1 MMKNKV
7 AIITGASRGIG
18 WRLVE
23 RFLEE
28 GASVVACARTG
39 DRLAALK
46 RSVDDA
52 SLEVV
57 TADAARPEDV
67 AAVVARAVEAFGGVD
82 IVVNNA
88 GAAGPTTPVESLS
101 LEDWTETVN
110 SNLTSAFL
118 FVRETVPLMK
128 TRGGGAVVNIGSMT
142 GKKPL
147 VFRAPYAAAKMGLIG
162 LTRTLAEELGPHGIR
177 VNTVCPG
184 TVDGERLEE
193 VLVQQADKRGMTVEA
208 ITAYARSMS
217 PLKTFVSADDVA
229 ELVLFLASDRSARM
243 TGQDINISAGQIT
256 W

>member
-1 MMKNKV
+1 MKGKV
-7 AIITGASRGIG
+7 VVVTGASRGIG

-23 RFLEE
+23 RFLSE
-28 GASVVACARTG
+28 GASVVACARTAE
-39 DRLAALK
+39 RLEALK
-46 RSVDDA
+46 RASGDA
-52 SLEVV
+52 PLEIVA
-57 TADAARPEDV
+57 ADAVRPDDV
-67 AAVVARAVEAFGGVD
+67 AAVVARAIDAVGRID
-82 IVVNNA
+82 ILVNNA
-88 GAAGPTTPVESLS
+88 GAAGPTTPVETLS
-101 LEDWTETVN
+101 LEDWAETLN

-118 FVRETVPLMK
+118 FVREAVPAMK
-128 TRGGGAVVNIGSMT
+128 AQGGGAVVNIGSMT

-184 TVDGERLEE
+184 TVEGERLDE
-193 VLVQQADKRGMTVEA
+193 VLIEQADKRGRTLAA
-208 ITAYARSMS
+208 ITDYARGMS

-229 ELVLFLASDRSARM
+229 ELVLFLASDRSRHM

>member
-1 MMKNKV
+1 MMQNKV
-7 AIITGASRGIG
+7 VIITGASRGIG

-23 RFLEE
+23 RFLAE
-28 GASVVACARTG
+28 GALVVACARTA

-46 RSVDDA
+46 QSVGGA
-52 SLEVV
+52 PLEVV
-57 TADAARPEDV
+57 AADAANPDDV
-67 AAVVARAVEAFGGVD
+67 AAVTARAVEAFGGVD
-82 IVVNNA
+82 VVVNNA
-88 GAAGPTTPVESLS
+88 GAAGPTTPIESLS
-101 LEDWTETVN
+101 LEDWTETIT

-118 FVRETVPLMK
+118 FVREVAPMMK
-128 TRGGGAVVNIGSMT
+128 ERGGGTVVNIGSMT

-147 VFRAPYAAAKMGLIG
+147 IFRAPYAAAKMGLIG

-184 TVDGERLEE
+184 TVEGERLDE
-193 VLVQQADKRGMTVEA
+193 VLAQQADKRGVTLEA
-208 ITAYARSMS
+208 ITAFAQGMS

>member
-18 WRLVE
+18 SRLVE
-23 RFLEE
+23 RFLGE
-28 GASVVACARTG
+28 GASVVACARTA
-39 DRLAALK
+39 DRLEALK
-46 RSVDDA
+46 LSVGDA
-52 SLEVV
+52 PLEVV
-57 TADAARPEDV
+57 AADAARPEDV
-67 AAVVARAVEAFGGVD
+67 AAVVARAVEAFGGVN

-162 LTRTLAEELGPHGIR
+162 LTRTLAEELGPDGIR

-208 ITAYARSMS
+208 ITAFARGMS

>member
-1 MMKNKV
+1 MKGKV
-7 AIITGASRGIG
+7 VVVTGASRGIG

-23 RFLEE
+23 RFLSE
-28 GASVVACARTG
+28 GASVVACARTAE
-39 DRLAALK
+39 RLEALK
-46 RSVDDA
+46 RASGDA
-52 SLEVV
+52 PLEIVA
-57 TADAARPEDV
+57 ADAARPDDV
-67 AAVVARAVEAFGGVD
+67 AAVVARAINAFGRID
-82 IVVNNA
+82 ILVNNA

-101 LEDWTETVN
+101 LEDWTETLN

-118 FVRETVPLMK
+118 FVREAVPAMK
-128 TRGGGAVVNIGSMT
+128 AQGGGAVVNIGSMT

-184 TVDGERLEE
+184 TVEGERLDE
-193 VLVQQADKRGMTVEA
+193 VLIEQADKRGMTLAA
-208 ITAYARSMS
+208 ITDYARGMS

-229 ELVLFLASDRSARM
+229 ELVLFLASDRSRHM

>member
-1 MMKNKV
+1 MKGKV
-7 AIITGASRGIG
+7 VVITGASRGIG

-23 RFLEE
+23 RFLSE
-28 GASVVACARTG
+28 GASVVACARTAE
-39 DRLAALK
+39 RLDALK
-46 RSVDDA
+46 RASGDA
-52 SLEVV
+52 PLEIVA
-57 TADAARPEDV
+57 ADAARPDDV
-67 AAVVARAVEAFGGVD
+67 AAVVARAIDAFGRID
-82 IVVNNA
+82 ILVNNA
-88 GAAGPTTPVESLS
+88 GAAGPTTPVETLS
-101 LEDWTETVN
+101 LEDWAETLN

-118 FVRETVPLMK
+118 FVREAVPAMK
-128 TRGGGAVVNIGSMT
+128 AQGGGAVVNIGSMT

-184 TVDGERLEE
+184 TVEGERLDE
-193 VLVQQADKRGMTVEA
+193 VLIEQADKRGMTLAA
-208 ITAYARSMS
+208 ITDYARGMS

-229 ELVLFLASDRSARM
+229 ELVLFLASDRSRHM

>member
-1 MMKNKV
+1 MMQNKV

-23 RFLEE
+23 RFLAE
-28 GASVVACARTG
+28 GASVVACARTA
-39 DRLAALK
+39 DRLEGLKQAAG
-46 RSVDDA
+46 DA
-52 SLEVV
+52 PLEVV
-57 TADAARPEDV
+57 AADAADPAGV
-67 AAVVARAVEAFGGVD
+67 AAVVARARDAFGGLD
-82 IVVNNA
+82 IVINNA
-88 GAAGPTTPVESLS
+88 GAAGPTTPVENLS
-101 LEDWTETVN
+101 LDDWNATVA

-118 FVRETVPLMK
+118 FVREAVPLMRA
-128 TRGGGAVVNIGSMT
+128 RGGGAVVNIGSMT

-162 LTRTLAEELGPHGIR
+162 LTRTLAEELGPHGVR

-184 TVDGERLEE
+184 TVEGERLDE
-193 VLVQQADKRGMTVEA
+193 VLAEQADKRGVTLEA
-208 ITAYARSMS
+208 ITAFARGMS

-229 ELVLFLASDRSARM
+229 ELVLFLASDRAARM

>member
-1 MMKNKV
+1 MRNKV
-7 AIITGASRGIG
+7 VIVTGASRGIG

-23 RFLEE
+23 RFLVE
-28 GASVVACARTG
+28 GASVVACARST

-46 RSVDDA
+46 QSVGNA
-52 SLEVV
+52 PFETV
-57 TADAARPEDV
+57 TADATRPKDV
-67 AAVVARAVEAFGGVD
+67 SAVVARAVEAFGGVD
-82 IVVNNA
+82 VLINNA
-88 GAAGPTTPVESLS
+88 GAAGPTIAVDQLS

-128 TRGGGAVVNIGSMT
+128 ARGSGAVVNIGSMT

-162 LTRTLAEELGPHGIR
+162 LTRTLAEELGPHRIR

-184 TVDGERLEE
+184 TVEGERLNE
-193 VLVQQADKRGMTVEA
+193 VLGQQANKRGVTMEAMTTFA
-208 ITAYARSMS
+208 QGMS
-217 PLKTFVSADDVA
+217 PLKTFVSPDDVA
-229 ELVLFLASDRSARM
+229 ELVLFLASDKSARM

>member
-1 MMKNKV
+1 MKGKV
-7 AIITGASRGIG
+7 VVVTGASRGIG

-23 RFLEE
+23 RFLSE
-28 GASVVACARTG
+28 GASVVACARTAE
-39 DRLAALK
+39 RLEALK
-46 RSVDDA
+46 RASGDA
-52 SLEVV
+52 PLEIVA
-57 TADAARPEDV
+57 ADAVRPDDV
-67 AAVVARAVEAFGGVD
+67 AAVVARAIDAVGRIDV
-82 IVVNNA
+82 VVNNA
-88 GAAGPTTPVESLS
+88 GAAGPTTPVETLS
-101 LEDWTETVN
+101 LEDWAETLN

-118 FVRETVPLMK
+118 FVREAVPAMK
-128 TRGGGAVVNIGSMT
+128 AQGGGAVVNIGSMT

-184 TVDGERLEE
+184 TVEGERLDE
-193 VLVQQADKRGMTVEA
+193 VLIEQADKRGMTLAA
-208 ITAYARSMS
+208 ITDYARGMS

-229 ELVLFLASDRSARM
+229 ELVLFLASDRSRHM

>member
-1 MMKNKV
+1 MKNKV

-23 RFLEE
+23 RFLAE
-28 GASVVACARTG
+28 GASVVACARTA
-39 DRLAALK
+39 DRLEALK
-46 RSVDDA
+46 RSSGA
-52 SLEVV
+52 APLEIVA
-57 TADAARPEDV
+57 ADAAQPDHV
-67 AAVVARAVEAFGGVD
+67 AAVVARAIDVFGRLD

-88 GAAGPTTPVESLS
+88 GAAGPTTPVEKLS

-118 FVRETVPLMK
+118 FVREAVPIMK
-128 TRGGGAVVNIGSMT
+128 TQGGGVVVNVGSMT

-177 VNTVCPG
+177 VNTICPG
-184 TVDGERLEE
+184 TVEGERLDE
-193 VLVQQADKRGMTVEA
+193 VLVEQADKRGMTVEE
-208 ITAYARSMS
+208 ITDFARGMS
-217 PLKTFVSADDVA
+217 PLKSFVSADDVA
-229 ELVLFLASDRSARM
+229 ELVLFLASEKSRHM

>member
-1 MMKNKV
+1 MKGKV
-7 AIITGASRGIG
+7 VVVTGASRGIG

-23 RFLEE
+23 RFLSE
-28 GASVVACARTG
+28 GASVVACARTAE
-39 DRLAALK
+39 RLDTLK
-46 RSVDDA
+46 RASGDA
-52 SLEVV
+52 PLEIVA
-57 TADAARPEDV
+57 ADAARPDDV
-67 AAVVARAVEAFGGVD
+67 AAVVARAIDAFGRID
-82 IVVNNA
+82 ILVNNA

-101 LEDWTETVN
+101 LEDWTETLN

-118 FVRETVPLMK
+118 FVREAVPAMK
-128 TRGGGAVVNIGSMT
+128 AQGGGAVVNIGSMT

-184 TVDGERLEE
+184 TVEGERLDE
-193 VLVQQADKRGMTVEA
+193 VLIEQADKRGMTLAA
-208 ITAYARSMS
+208 ITDYARGMS

-229 ELVLFLASDRSARM
+229 ELVLFLASDRSRHM

>member
-1 MMKNKV
+1 MMQNKV
-7 AIITGASRGIG
+7 VIITGASRGIG

-23 RFLEE
+23 RFLAE
-28 GASVVACARTG
+28 GAQVVACARTT

-46 RSVDDA
+46 QSVGGA
-52 SLEVV
+52 PLEVV
-57 TADAARPEDV
+57 TADAANPDDV
-67 AAVVARAVEAFGGVD
+67 AAVTARTVEIFGGVD
-82 IVVNNA
+82 VIVNNA
-88 GAAGPTTPVESLS
+88 GAAGPTTPIESLS
-101 LEDWTETVN
+101 LEDWTETIN
-110 SNLTSAFL
+110 SNLTSAYL
-118 FVRETVPLMK
+118 FVRETAPLMK
-128 TRGGGAVVNIGSMT
+128 KRGGGAVVNIGSMT

-162 LTRTLAEELGPHGIR
+162 LTRTLAEELGPYGIR

-184 TVDGERLEE
+184 TVEGERLNE
-193 VLVQQADKRGMTVEA
+193 VLVQQADKRGVTLEA
-208 ITAYARSMS
+208 ITAFAQGMS

>member
-1 MMKNKV
+1 MKGKV
-7 AIITGASRGIG
+7 VVVTGASRGIG

-23 RFLEE
+23 RFLSE
-28 GASVVACARTG
+28 GASVVACARTAE
-39 DRLAALK
+39 RLDALK
-46 RSVDDA
+46 RASGDA
-52 SLEVV
+52 PLEVV
-57 TADAARPEDV
+57 TADAASPDDV
-67 AAVVARAVEAFGGVD
+67 AAVVARAIDAFGRIDV
-82 IVVNNA
+82 VVNNA
-88 GAAGPTTPVESLS
+88 GAAGPTTPVETLS
-101 LEDWTETVN
+101 LEDWAETLN

-118 FVRETVPLMK
+118 FVREAVPAMK
-128 TRGGGAVVNIGSMT
+128 AQGGGAVVNIGSMT

-184 TVDGERLEE
+184 TVEGERLDE
-193 VLVQQADKRGMTVEA
+193 VLIEQADKRGMTLAA
-208 ITAYARSMS
+208 ITDYARGMS

-229 ELVLFLASDRSARM
+229 ELVLFLASDRSRHM

>member
-1 MMKNKV
+1 MMRNKV

-23 RFLEE
+23 RFLAE
-28 GASVVACARTG
+28 GASVVACARTAE
-39 DRLAALK
+39 RLEALK
-46 RSVDDA
+46 QQAGDA
-52 SLEVV
+52 PLEVV
-57 TADAARPEDV
+57 AADAANPDDV
-67 AAVVARAVEAFGGVD
+67 ARVVARTREAFGGVD
-82 IVVNNA
+82 ILINNA
-88 GAAGPTTPVESLS
+88 GAAGPTTSIESLS
-101 LEDWTETVN
+101 LEDWTETIN

-118 FVRETVPLMK
+118 FVRETVPAMK
-128 TRGGGAVVNIGSMT
+128 ARGGGAVVNIGSMT

-162 LTRTLAEELGPHGIR
+162 LTRTLAEELGPQGIR

-184 TVDGERLEE
+184 TVEGQRLEE
-193 VLVQQADKRGMTVEA
+193 VLVEQAGKRGMTVEA
-208 ITAYARSMS
+208 ITDFARSMS

-229 ELVLFLASDRSARM
+229 ELVLFLASERAARM

>member
-1 MMKNKV
+1 MKGKV
-7 AIITGASRGIG
+7 VVVTGASRGIG

-23 RFLEE
+23 RFLSE
-28 GASVVACARTG
+28 GASVVACARTAERIDRARDDRG
-39 DRLAALK
+39 DIVGPSGIGGDNLQRRIAGRPLQRLQ
-46 RSVDDA
+46 
-52 SLEVV
+52 
-57 TADAARPEDV
+57 
-67 AAVVARAVEAFGGVD
+67 AFGRID
-82 IVVNNA
+82 ILVNNA

-101 LEDWTETVN
+101 LEDWTETLN

-118 FVRETVPLMK
+118 FVREAVPAMK
-128 TRGGGAVVNIGSMT
+128 AQGGGAVVNIGSMT

-184 TVDGERLEE
+184 TVEGERLDE
-193 VLVQQADKRGMTVEA
+193 VLIEQADKRGMTLAA
-208 ITAYARSMS
+208 ITDYARGMS

-229 ELVLFLASDRSARM
+229 ELVLFLASDRSRHM

>member
-1 MMKNKV
+1 MKGKV
-7 AIITGASRGIG
+7 VVVTGASRGIG

-23 RFLEE
+23 RFLSE
-28 GASVVACARTG
+28 GASVVACARTAE
-39 DRLAALK
+39 RLEALK
-46 RSVDDA
+46 RASGDA
-52 SLEVV
+52 PLEIVA
-57 TADAARPEDV
+57 ADAARPDDV
-67 AAVVARAVEAFGGVD
+67 AAVVARAINAFGRID
-82 IVVNNA
+82 ILVNNA

-101 LEDWTETVN
+101 LEDWTETLN

-118 FVRETVPLMK
+118 FVREAVPAMK
-128 TRGGGAVVNIGSMT
+128 AQGGGAVVNIGSMT

-184 TVDGERLEE
+184 TVEGERLDE
-193 VLVQQADKRGMTVEA
+193 VLVEQADKRGMTLAA
-208 ITAYARSMS
+208 ITDYARGMS

-229 ELVLFLASDRSARM
+229 ELVLFLASDRSRHM

>member
-1 MMKNKV
+1 MKGKV
-7 AIITGASRGIG
+7 VVITGASRGIG

-23 RFLEE
+23 RFLAE
-28 GASVVACARTG
+28 GASVVACARTAE
-39 DRLAALK
+39 RLEALK
-46 RSVDDA
+46 RASGDA
-52 SLEVV
+52 PLDIVA
-57 TADAARPEDV
+57 ADAARPDDV
-67 AAVVARAVEAFGGVD
+67 AAVVARAIDAFGRID
-82 IVVNNA
+82 ILVNNA
-88 GAAGPTTPVESLS
+88 GAAGPTTPVETLS
-101 LEDWTETVN
+101 LEDWAETLN

-118 FVRETVPLMK
+118 FVREAVPAMK
-128 TRGGGAVVNIGSMT
+128 AQGGGAVVNIGSMT

-184 TVDGERLEE
+184 TVEGERLDE
-193 VLVQQADKRGMTVEA
+193 VLIEQADKRGMTLAA
-208 ITAYARSMS
+208 ITDYARGMS

-229 ELVLFLASDRSARM
+229 ELVLFLASDRSRHM

>member
-23 RFLEE
+23 RFLAE
-28 GASVVACARTG
+28 GASVVACARTA
-39 DRLAALK
+39 DRLEALK
-46 RSVDDA
+46 QSVGDA
-52 SLEVV
+52 PLEVV
-57 TADAARPEDV
+57 VADAGRPEDV

-128 TRGGGAVVNIGSMT
+128 TRGGGEVVNIGSMT

-193 VLVQQADKRGMTVEA
+193 VLVEQADKRGMTVEA
-208 ITAYARSMS
+208 ITAYARGLS

-229 ELVLFLASDRSARM
+229 ELVLFLASDKSARM

>member
-1 MMKNKV
+1 MKGKV
-7 AIITGASRGIG
+7 VVVTGASRGIG

-23 RFLEE
+23 RFLSE
-28 GASVVACARTG
+28 GASVVACARTAE
-39 DRLAALK
+39 RLEALK
-46 RSVDDA
+46 RASGDA
-52 SLEVV
+52 SLEIVA
-57 TADAARPEDV
+57 ADAARPDDV
-67 AAVVARAVEAFGGVD
+67 AAVVARAINAFGRID
-82 IVVNNA
+82 ILVNNA

-101 LEDWTETVN
+101 LEDWTETLN

-118 FVRETVPLMK
+118 FVREAVPAMK
-128 TRGGGAVVNIGSMT
+128 AQGGGAVVNIGSMT

-147 VFRAPYAAAKMGLIG
+147 GVRAPYAAAKMGLIG

-184 TVDGERLEE
+184 TVEGERLDE
-193 VLVQQADKRGMTVEA
+193 VLIEQADKRGMTLAA
-208 ITAYARSMS
+208 ITDYARGMS

-229 ELVLFLASDRSARM
+229 ELVLFLASDRSRHM

>member
-1 MMKNKV
+1 MKGKV
-7 AIITGASRGIG
+7 VVITGASRGIG

-23 RFLEE
+23 RFLAE
-28 GASVVACARTG
+28 GASVVACARTAE
-39 DRLAALK
+39 RLEALK
-46 RSVDDA
+46 RASGDA
-52 SLEVV
+52 PLEIVA
-57 TADAARPEDV
+57 ADAARPDDV
-67 AAVVARAVEAFGGVD
+67 AAVVARAIDAFGRID
-82 IVVNNA
+82 ILVNNA

-101 LEDWTETVN
+101 LEDWTETLN

-118 FVRETVPLMK
+118 FVREAVPAMK
-128 TRGGGAVVNIGSMT
+128 AQGGGAVVNIGSMT

-184 TVDGERLEE
+184 TVEGERLDE
-193 VLVQQADKRGMTVEA
+193 VLIEQADKRGMTLAA
-208 ITAYARSMS
+208 ITDYARGMS

-229 ELVLFLASDRSARM
+229 ELVLFLASDRSRHM

>member
-1 MMKNKV
+1 MMQNKV

-23 RFLEE
+23 RFLAE
-28 GASVVACARTG
+28 GASVVACARSG
-39 DRLAALK
+39 DRLEALK
-46 RSVDDA
+46 RSVGDA
-52 SLEVV
+52 PLEVV
-57 TADAARPEDV
+57 TADAAEPDPV
-67 AAVVARAVEAFGGVD
+67 AAVVRRATEAFGGLD

-101 LEDWTETVN
+101 LADWNETVA
-110 SNLTSAFL
+110 SNMTSAFL
-118 FVRETVPLMK
+118 FVREAVPIMK
-128 TRGGGAVVNIGSMT
+128 ARGGGAVVNVGSMT
-142 GKKPL
+142 GKKAL

-184 TVDGERLEE
+184 AVAGDRLEE
-193 VLVQQADKRGMTVEA
+193 VLAEQADKRGVTLEA
-208 ITAYARSMS
+208 ITAFAQGMS
-217 PLKTFVSADDVA
+217 PLKTFVTADDVA
-229 ELVLFLASDRSARM
+229 ELILFLASEKAGKM

>member
-1 MMKNKV
+1 MMQNKV

-23 RFLEE
+23 RFLAE
-28 GASVVACARTG
+28 GASVVACARSG
-39 DRLAALK
+39 DRLEALK
-46 RSVDDA
+46 ASVGDA
-52 SLEVV
+52 PLEIV
-57 TADAARPEDV
+57 TADAADPDAV
-67 AAVVARAVEAFGGVD
+67 AAVVARAVQAFGGLD
-82 IVVNNA
+82 IVINNA
-88 GAAGPTTPVESLS
+88 GAAGPTTPVETLS
-101 LEDWTETVN
+101 LADWNETVA

-118 FVRETVPLMK
+118 FVREAVQAMK
-128 TRGGGAVVNIGSMT
+128 ARGGGAVVNVGSMT

-184 TVDGERLEE
+184 AVAGERLEE
-193 VLVQQADKRGMTVEA
+193 VLAEQADKRGVTLEA
-208 ITAYARSMS
+208 ITAFAQGMS
-217 PLKTFVSADDVA
+217 PLKTFVTADDVA
-229 ELVLFLASDRSARM
+229 ELILFLASEKAAKM

>member
-1 MMKNKV
+1 MKDKV
-7 AIITGASRGIG
+7 VVITGASRGIG

-23 RFLEE
+23 RFLVE
-28 GASVVACARTG
+28 GASVVACARTAE
-39 DRLAALK
+39 RLEVLK
-46 RSVDDA
+46 RASGDA
-52 SLEVV
+52 PLEIVA
-57 TADAARPEDV
+57 ADAARPDDV
-67 AAVVARAVEAFGGVD
+67 AAVVARAIEAFGRIDVL
-82 IVVNNA
+82 VNNA

-101 LEDWTETVN
+101 LEDWAETLN

-118 FVRETVPLMK
+118 FVREAVPAMK
-128 TRGGGAVVNIGSMT
+128 AQGGGAVVNIGSMT

-184 TVDGERLEE
+184 TVEGERLEE
-193 VLVQQADKRGMTVEA
+193 VLVEQADKRGMTVEA
-208 ITAYARSMS
+208 ITDYARGMS
-217 PLKTFVSADDVA
+217 PLRTFVSADDVA
-229 ELVLFLASDRSARM
+229 ELVLFLASERSRHM

>member
-1 MMKNKV
+1 MKGKV
-7 AIITGASRGIG
+7 VVITGASRGIG

-23 RFLEE
+23 RFLSE
-28 GASVVACARTG
+28 GASVVACARTAE
-39 DRLAALK
+39 RLEALK
-46 RSVDDA
+46 RASGDA
-52 SLEVV
+52 PLEIVA
-57 TADAARPEDV
+57 ADAARPDDV
-67 AAVVARAVEAFGGVD
+67 AAVVARAINAFGRID
-82 IVVNNA
+82 ILVNNA

-101 LEDWTETVN
+101 LEDWTETLN

-118 FVRETVPLMK
+118 FVREAVPAMK
-128 TRGGGAVVNIGSMT
+128 AQGGGAVVNIGSMT

-184 TVDGERLEE
+184 TVEGERLDE
-193 VLVQQADKRGMTVEA
+193 VLIEQADKRGMTLAA
-208 ITAYARSMS
+208 ITDYARGMS

-229 ELVLFLASDRSARM
+229 ELVLFLASDRSRHM

>member
-1 MMKNKV
+1 MKGKV
-7 AIITGASRGIG
+7 VVVTGASRGIG

-23 RFLEE
+23 RFLSE
-28 GASVVACARTG
+28 GASVVACARTAE
-39 DRLAALK
+39 RLEALK
-46 RSVDDA
+46 RASGDA
-52 SLEVV
+52 PLEIVA
-57 TADAARPEDV
+57 ADAARPDDV
-67 AAVVARAVEAFGGVD
+67 AAVVARAIDAFGRID
-82 IVVNNA
+82 ILVNNA
-88 GAAGPTTPVESLS
+88 GAAGPTTPVETLS
-101 LEDWTETVN
+101 LEDWAETLN

-118 FVRETVPLMK
+118 FVREAVPAMK
-128 TRGGGAVVNIGSMT
+128 AQGGGAVVNIGSMT

-184 TVDGERLEE
+184 TVEGERLDE
-193 VLVQQADKRGMTVEA
+193 VLIEQADKRGMTLAA
-208 ITAYARSMS
+208 ITDYARGMS

-229 ELVLFLASDRSARM
+229 ELVLFLASDRSRHM

>member
-1 MMKNKV
+1 MKGKV
-7 AIITGASRGIG
+7 VVITGASRGIG

-23 RFLEE
+23 RFLSE
-28 GASVVACARTG
+28 GASVVACARTAE
-39 DRLAALK
+39 RLEALK
-46 RSVDDA
+46 RASGDA
-52 SLEVV
+52 PLEIVA
-57 TADAARPEDV
+57 ADAARPDDV
-67 AAVVARAVEAFGGVD
+67 AAVVARAIDAFGRID
-82 IVVNNA
+82 ILVNNA

-101 LEDWTETVN
+101 LEDWTETLN

-118 FVRETVPLMK
+118 FVREAVPAMK
-128 TRGGGAVVNIGSMT
+128 AQGGGAVVNIGSMT

-184 TVDGERLEE
+184 TVEGERLDE
-193 VLVQQADKRGMTVEA
+193 VLIEQADKRGMTLAA
-208 ITAYARSMS
+208 ITDYARGMS

-229 ELVLFLASDRSARM
+229 ELVLFLASDRSRHM

>member
-1 MMKNKV
+1 MKGKV
-7 AIITGASRGIG
+7 VVVTGASRGIG

-23 RFLEE
+23 RFLSE
-28 GASVVACARTG
+28 GASVVACARTAE
-39 DRLAALK
+39 RLEALK
-46 RSVDDA
+46 RASGDA
-52 SLEVV
+52 PLEIVA
-57 TADAARPEDV
+57 ADAARPDDV
-67 AAVVARAVEAFGGVD
+67 AAVVARAIDAFGRID
-82 IVVNNA
+82 ILVNNA

-101 LEDWTETVN
+101 LEDWTETLN

-118 FVRETVPLMK
+118 FVREAVPAMK
-128 TRGGGAVVNIGSMT
+128 AQGGGAVVNIGSMT

-184 TVDGERLEE
+184 TVEGERLDE
-193 VLVQQADKRGMTVEA
+193 VLIEQADKRGMTLAA
-208 ITAYARSMS
+208 ITDYARGMS

-229 ELVLFLASDRSARM
+229 ELVLFLASDRSRHM